1 MSRDT
6 GTSLID
12 RFVNRAQPIDAHLFR
27 DDDGTIYLYYGGWGH
42 CNVAKMNEA
51 MTGFSAFESGD
62 RFLEITPPG
71 YVEAPCML
79 KHNRRYYFM
88 WSEGSWTDGTYK
100 VAYGVGDDPV
110 GPFKSKGTLLEKQA
124 PIADGPG
131 HHSCLNLDNGEWVI
145 VYHRRIIGEKTPG
158 KRILCIDKLKLS
170 DDGISRVVMTDQW

>member
-1 MSRDT
+1 
-6 GTSLID
+6 
-12 RFVNRAQPIDAHLFR
+12 
-27 DDDGTIYLYYGGWGH
+27 
-42 CNVAKMNEA
+42 MNET
-51 MTGFSAFESGD
+51 MTGFSAFENGD

-79 KHNRRYYFM
+79 RHNRRYYFM

-100 VAYGVGDDPV
+100 VAYGVSDYPI

-145 VYHRRIIGEKTPG
+145 VYHRRIIGEKAPG

-170 DDGISRVVMTDQW
+170 DDGISQVVMTDRW